1 MFLQE
6 LVAFVYWS
14 REIWKNILAA
24 NNQGN
29 SLNDRCSDSQFVF
42 YPTLCCVFLVYEQI
56 SNCLKNFMK
65 FALQRLKCIRTSNT
79 CSTIEMIIFMIM
91 NMQFETV
98 FQWIAYYSYITQL
111 HSYTQLYSYLLN
123 KRSSIG
129 NSMPSVTFFSI
140 ENQSFPFQVLLVF
153 IGILVKRCN
162 IIISVSI
169 ALPNLLPQNVL
180 GKILLHLLNLT

>member
-56 SNCLKNFMK
+56 SNCLNNFMK

-98 FQWIAYYSYITQL
+98 FQWIAYYSSITQL
-111 HSYTQLYSYLLN
+111 HSYTVIQLPTEQTLFYWQFDAICYLLFN
-123 KRSSIG
+123 RESIFSLSSVVG
-129 NSMPSVTFFSI
+129 VCWNFS
-140 ENQSFPFQVLLVF
+140 EKMQ
-153 IGILVKRCN
+153 
-162 IIISVSI
+162 
-169 ALPNLLPQNVL
+169 
-180 GKILLHLLNLT
+180 

>member
-42 YPTLCCVFLVYEQI
+42 SATLCCVFLVYEQI
-56 SNCLKNFMK
+56 SNCLNNFMK

-98 FQWIAYYSYITQL
+98 FRTLTL
-111 HSYTQLYSYLLN
+111 HSYTVIHSYLLN

-153 IGILVKRCN
+153 VGILVKRCN
-162 IIISVSI
+162 KIISVSI

-180 GKILLHLLNLT
+180 GKILVHLLNLT

>member
-42 YPTLCCVFLVYEQI
+42 YPTLCYVFLVYEQI

-65 FALQRLKCIRTSNT
+65 FALQWLKCIRTSNT

-98 FQWIAYYSYITQL
+98 FQWIAYYSSITQL
-111 HSYTQLYSYLLN
+111 HSYTQLPTEQTLFYWQFDAICYLLFN
-123 KRSSIG
+123 RESIFSLSSVVG
-129 NSMPSVTFFSI
+129 VCWNFS
-140 ENQSFPFQVLLVF
+140 EKMQ
-153 IGILVKRCN
+153 
-162 IIISVSI
+162 
-169 ALPNLLPQNVL
+169 
-180 GKILLHLLNLT
+180 